1 MAPAWA
7 AAAAAAAA
15 LAAHPGPAAADWDTL
30 KLPPIDPDPQHCER
44 AFVGNTIGQAN
55 AVQDRPL
62 DLREC
67 ALPSA
72 DLKAKTLSGALM
84 SKSDFSGSNMQEAVL
99 SKVYAVDSD
108 FSGVDFTSAVID
120 RAALM
125 GSKFVGAN
133 FYNAVF
139 TGVGVEGSDFTDAR
153 FEDAL
158 IGSQDAKFLCE
169 NPTVK
174 GDARLDIGC
183 RN

>member
-1 MAPAWA
+1 M
-7 AAAAAAAA
+7 
-15 LAAHPGPAAADWDTL
+15 G
-30 KLPPIDPDPQHCER
+30 
-44 AFVGNTIGQAN
+44 FVGNTIGQAN

-84 SKSDFSGSNMQEAVL
+84 SKSDFC
-99 SKVYAVDSD
+99 
-108 FSGVDFTSAVID
+108 GVDFTSAVID

>member
-1 MAPAWA
+1 M
-7 AAAAAAAA
+7 
-15 LAAHPGPAAADWDTL
+15 GDTL

-44 AFVGNTIGQAN
+44 AFMGQHGGQAN

-99 SKVYAVDSD
+99 PKVYAVDSD

-125 GSKFVGAN
+125 GPSSWGPTSITPSSRAS
-133 FYNAVF
+133 AWRAP
-139 TGVGVEGSDFTDAR
+139 TSPTRASRTPSSAR
-153 FEDAL
+153 RTP
-158 IGSQDAKFLCE
+158 SSS
-169 NPTVK
+169 
-174 GDARLDIGC
+174 ARTP
-183 RN
+183 R

>member
-1 MAPAWA
+1 M
-7 AAAAAAAA
+7 
-15 LAAHPGPAAADWDTL
+15 G
-30 KLPPIDPDPQHCER
+30 PPIDPDPQHCER

-72 DLKAKTLSGALM
+72 DLKAKTLSR
-84 SKSDFSGSNMQEAVL
+84 AVL

-158 IGSQDAKFLCE
+158 IGSQDA
-169 NPTVK
+169 
-174 GDARLDIGC
+174 
-183 RN
+183 